1 MKHIIQTNQ
10 APIPSSP
17 YSQAIRAGDFIYTCG
32 FGPEDPQTGE
42 LVGNN
47 IEGQTR
53 QTLENI
59 KAVLAAAG
67 AQMSDVV
74 KVTTHLQ
81 NLNDFAGYNR
91 VYAEYFPAARPVR
104 TTVGSQLLADFMIE
118 IDVVAYV
125 GK

>member
-42 LVGNN
+42 LVGSN

-91 VYAEYFPAARPVR
+91 VYAEYFPEARPVR

>member
-104 TTVGSQLLADFMIE
+104 TTVGSQLLANFMIE

>member
-1 MKHIIQTNQ
+1 MKTIIKTDQ

-17 YSQAIRAGDFIYTCG
+17 YSQAIRAGDFIYPCG

-42 LVGNN
+42 LVGNT
-47 IEGQTR
+47 IESQTR

-67 AQMSDVV
+67 ATLNDVV

-81 NLNDFAGYNR
+81 NLADFEGYNR
-91 VYAEYFPAARPVR
+91 VYAEYFPSNHPVR

>member
-1 MKHIIQTNQ
+1 MKNIIQTNQ

-67 AQMSDVV
+67 AQMGDVV

-91 VYAEYFPAARPVR
+91 VYAEYFPEARPVR

>member
-91 VYAEYFPAARPVR
+91 VYAEYFPEARPVR

>member
-118 IDVVAYV
+118 IDVVDYV

>member
-17 YSQAIRAGDFIYTCG
+17 YSQAILAGDFIYTCG

-91 VYAEYFPAARPVR
+91 VYAEYCPEARPVR

>member
-67 AQMSDVV
+67 AQMGDVV

-91 VYAEYFPAARPVR
+91 VYAEYFPEARPVR

>member
-67 AQMSDVV
+67 AQMGDVV
-74 KVTTHLQ
+74 KVTTHFQ

-91 VYAEYFPAARPVR
+91 VYAEYFPEARPVR

>member
-104 TTVGSQLLADFMIE
+104 TTVGSQLLADFTIE